1 MITAVTRKKFTVE
14 QYHRL
19 IDIGLFIEGN
29 RIELIR
35 GDIIEMPA
43 KRTPHS
49 VCNSLL
55 LKELYKLLGDLAM
68 IRGQEPIILPPDSE
82 PEPDVVIAR
91 PKNDNYLSSHPTADD
106 ILLIIEI
113 ADSTLKYDLGFAEA
127 RSDRETKL
135 PLYAEYNISNYWL
148 FNLVDYHLEIYSEP
162 FQDTQAKS
170 NYRLKQILLP
180 NEIVTLPYFPNLSL
194 DLSLIFPQ

>member
-1 MITAVTRKKFTVE
+1 MITAVTRKKFTVKE
-14 QYHRL
+14 YHRL
-19 IDIGLFIEGN
+19 IDIGFFIEGN

-55 LKELYKLLGDLAM
+55 LKELYKLLGDRAM

-113 ADSTLKYDLGFAEA
+113 ADSTLKYD
-127 RSDRETKL
+127 REIKL
-135 PLYAEYNISNYWL
+135 PLYAEYNIPNYWL
-148 FNLVDYHLEIYSEP
+148 FNLVDYHLEVYSEP
-162 FQDTQAKS
+162 FQDRQAKS
-170 NYRLKQILLP
+170 NYRLKQIFLA

-194 DLSLIFPQ
+194 DLSLIIPQ

>member
-14 QYHRL
+14 EYHRL

-55 LKELYKLLGDLAM
+55 LKELYKLLGDRAM

-91 PKNDNYLSSHPTADD
+91 PKNDNYLSS
-106 ILLIIEI
+106 
-113 ADSTLKYDLGFAEA
+113 
-127 RSDRETKL
+127 
-135 PLYAEYNISNYWL
+135 
-148 FNLVDYHLEIYSEP
+148 
-162 FQDTQAKS
+162 
-170 NYRLKQILLP
+170 
-180 NEIVTLPYFPNLSL
+180 SL
-194 DLSLIFPQ
+194 